1 MSCFSQKNK
10 SNGGVPIDPKSAK
23 IQELGVWA
31 VDQYNKEKKACL
43 KFENALKAEQEMV
56 AGMLYYIDVEASDG
70 GPIPFVGKYEAKV
83 LVEEWNNIMK
93 LVEFKPMLQDNA
105 NANATILVP
114 N

>member
-1 MSCFSQKNK
+1 MSCNSQKNK
-10 SNGGVPIDPKSAK
+10 PGSRVPIDPKSAK

-31 VDQYNKEKKACL
+31 VNQYNNKKKACL

-83 LVEEWNNIMK
+83 FVEEWNNIMK
-93 LVEFKPMLQDNA
+93 LEEFKPMLQDHG
-105 NANATILVP
+105 TILVP